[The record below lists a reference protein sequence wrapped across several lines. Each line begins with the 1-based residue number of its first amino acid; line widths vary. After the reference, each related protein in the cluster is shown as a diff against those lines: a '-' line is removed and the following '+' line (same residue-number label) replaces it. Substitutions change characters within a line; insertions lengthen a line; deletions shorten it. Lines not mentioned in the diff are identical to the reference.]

1 MSLNQRITVSFD
13 TVKEM
18 REWTMQAALDFLN
31 FGINPTFKNPPP
43 IPSEGLSPAAKQ
55 FHDQFKRPQST
66 TTETEVRIG
75 EAQGTQNS
83 GGLIATESAPP
94 VQMVDEAPA
103 KVETR
108 GRKPKAAKT
117 ADLAADLTTNSKNQN
132 ANQNTNQN
140 EIGSLIPTGASPA
153 PAVEVKSPPGTAV
166 SSAVA
171 NSPPPTGITQS
182 QLIEALGDVCDK
194 HDMDKGREILSKYG
208 VSKIRELKEPQYA
221 AFLADC
227 GTLAAQPK
235 PQAVTG

>member
-55 FHDQFKRPQST
+55 FHDQFRGPQST

-83 GGLIATESAPP
+83 GSLIATESAPP

-103 KVETR
+103 KAETR

-117 ADLAADLTTNSKNQN
+117 ADLAADLTTNSKS
-132 ANQNTNQN
+132 QNTNQN
-140 EIGSLIPTGASPA
+140 EIGSLIPTGAPA
-153 PAVEVKSPPGTAV
+153 TPATPS
-166 SSAVA
+166 
-171 NSPPPTGITQS
+171 ITQS

-227 GTLAAQPK
+227 GALAAQPK